1 MQTPP
6 QPEPYGPPNPQET
19 PAATAESPQ
28 VEVEAKP
35 KLPHRMHSWVSEM
48 YVATLLVATF
58 AVDQVT
64 KGWVRNH
71 LQLGES
77 IPTQGFFRI
86 THTFNTG
93 SAFGF
98 FPDQTVILTA
108 ASVVGIGI
116 LLLFLLKQPIRGTWL
131 YTSLGLQL
139 GGAAGN
145 LVDRLTMGR
154 VTDFI
159 QIGIWPVFNLAD
171 SSIVIGL
178 IMLAW
183 CLLRSPKETPAV
195 IQETQHVP
203 SQEEAVQ
210 ASGLLPYNDPG
221 SEERP

>member
-1 MQTPP
+1 MQIPP
-6 QPEPYGPPNPQET
+6 QPEPYGLPKPQET
-19 PAATAESPQ
+19 TSATAESRR
-28 VEVEAKP
+28 VEVKAKP
-35 KLPHRMHSWVSEM
+35 ELPHKVHSWVSEM

-58 AVDQVT
+58 AVDQIT
-64 KGWVRNH
+64 KGWVKSH

-93 SAFGF
+93 SAFGL

-116 LLLFLLKQPIRGTWL
+116 LLLFLRKQPIRGAWL

-159 QIGIWPVFNLAD
+159 HIGIWPVFNLAD

-178 IMLAW
+178 IILAW
-183 CLLRSPKETPAV
+183 LLFRSPKETPAA

-203 SQEEAVQ
+203 SQEEAAQ
-210 ASGLLPYNDPG
+210 ASGLLPNNDPG